1 MWLTAVEQASFGT
14 LELSAPLSFSPG
26 LNILIAANQA
36 GKTTLL
42 TLIEWMLYGVPPR
55 ASKRSQQAVAEWAP
69 WAGAGRQPQATAVLA
84 PQRSGW
90 PERVRLSVHFDE
102 FRPRL
107 ADAGSLG
114 DLSSR
119 IGVEQNGT
127 WDLGQ
132 SLLGLRREAF
142 SASLLALQGE
152 QGGLENVLREENLR
166 KLLTADLAGLVE
178 DPERANLDAALA
190 SLDGPKF
197 TCRGLQATPILISNL
212 VLGAQRAR
220 DRLADERAAL
230 EERMA
235 RLEDA
240 LTRRDRAEHN
250 LAEVARRRSISEEHL
265 SRCDLTIAHWRFSQ
279 VDRHAEGLKDWER
292 RLEQEPWLR
301 DFPAGLEGAVRQ
313 WQGEIAQHKQAE
325 ERQRHKVHDLRERLD
340 AVERQVQRDEPLLGT
355 LGAQRELSELAA
367 AIDAAQKDLL
377 DASAKVKESGE
388 AADPKAR
395 LRFDALD
402 EQVRPYRDSLPGLLD
417 WREAHAR
424 LTAQRDALSARRS
437 ALAAVARRGAPLELV
452 LAVLAGGA
460 GIALGALA
468 PLVLHQPLLLIVA
481 VLLLGAAVWLSMAGA
496 RRSRSATH
504 ASAEMRQVQAELTAL
519 AGAESQLSTRREELV
534 RQLGLSAE
542 AWAGLLA
549 VLQEY
554 EPLSL
559 KHQNYA
565 QARREQDAARARLAG
580 AWTRVRELCSDA
592 PADLDRAWLGKR
604 LQALDD
610 ARDRQRAQKDGQA
623 SVLDAGRELE
633 DLQRRQPE
641 LLKRLSVMLA
651 PLGLGDVALSDP
663 DSAIRRCENYGRE
676 ARTYQAQHE
685 LLKTEEERA
694 AALRMTREE
703 YEQQLARLSP
713 VQLREMGQLV
723 QDEDGCRRL
732 SDQRR
737 GLYDEVVRLRRE
749 AEAANEEVNRLRQDL
764 ARHEDV
770 LTRLPA
776 VQEAEQAAARTLS
789 KVQLWQRALDL
800 LREALLRLRAELA
813 GSLAP
818 AITAHLRETL
828 RHAPVRG
835 VVDAAL
841 SEQLALRLRVEG
853 APPGLADTDLV
864 ERLSLGARRQLAL
877 AVRCAVALALGA
889 EQGAPLFLDE
899 PLAELDDENARAWL
913 AYLGS
918 LAKDRQV
925 LLTTCHQ
932 AQYEWLI
939 GAGQV
944 EATVLALT

>member
-1 MWLTAVEQASFGT
+1 MWLSAVEQASFGT
-14 LELSAPLSFSPG
+14 LGLSEPLSLSPG

-69 WAGAGRQPQATAVLA
+69 WTGAGRQPMATAVFA
-84 PQRSGW
+84 PQRAGW
-90 PERVRLSVHFDE
+90 PERVRLTVHFDE

-142 SASLLALQGE
+142 SASLLALQGG

-240 LTRRDRAEHN
+240 LTGRDRAEHN
-250 LAEVARRRSISEEHL
+250 LAEVSRRRNVGEEHL
-265 SRCDLTIAHWRFSQ
+265 SRCDLTIARWRFSQ
-279 VDRHAEGLKDWER
+279 WER
-292 RLEQEPWLR
+292 RLEQEPWLK
-301 DFPAGLEGAVRQ
+301 DFPVGLEGAVRQ
-313 WQGEIAQHKQAE
+313 WQGETAQHKEAE
-325 ERQRHKVHDLRERLD
+325 ERQQRKVNKLREHLGD
-340 AVERQVQRDEPLLGT
+340 VERQVQRDEPLVGMLTARHELG
-355 LGAQRELSELAA
+355 ELAA

-388 AADPKAR
+388 AADPNAR

-417 WREAHAR
+417 WREGSAR
-424 LTAQRDALSARRS
+424 LTAQRDALTVRRS
-437 ALAAVARRGAPLELV
+437 ALAPAARRGAPLELV

-460 GIALGALA
+460 GIALGVLA
-468 PLVLHQPLLLIVA
+468 PAVLHQPLLLIVA
-481 VLLLGAAVWLSMAGA
+481 VLLLGAAVWLGMAGA
-496 RRSRSATH
+496 RHSRTAAH
-504 ASAEMRQVQAELTAL
+504 ASAEMSQVQAELTAL
-519 AGAESQLSTRREELV
+519 AGTDSQLRARREELA

-542 AWAGLLA
+542 AWEGLLA
-549 VLQEY
+549 ALQEY

-565 QARREQDAARARLAG
+565 QSRREQDAARMRLTG
-580 AWTRVRELCSDA
+580 AWTRVYELCRDA
-592 PADLDRAWLGKR
+592 PADLDRAWLAKR

-610 ARDRQRAQKDGQA
+610 VRDRQRARMDGQA
-623 SVLDAGRELE
+623 SVLDAERELE
-633 DLQRRQPE
+633 DLHRKQPE

-663 DSAIRRCENYGRE
+663 DSAIRRCENCARE

-694 AALRMTREE
+694 ATLRMTREE
-703 YEQQLARLSP
+703 YELQLARLNP
-713 VQLREMGQLV
+713 AQMREMGQLV

-749 AEAANEEVNRLRQDL
+749 AEAATEEVSRLRQDL

-770 LTRLPA
+770 LMRLPA
-776 VQEAEQAAARTLS
+776 AQEEEQAAARRLT

-800 LREALLRLRAELA
+800 LREALLRLRAEMA

-818 AITAHLRETL
+818 AITKHLRETL
-828 RHAPVRG
+828 RQAPVHG

-841 SEQLALRLRVEG
+841 SEQLALRLRVED
-853 APPGLADTDLV
+853 APPGLAEGDLLD
-864 ERLSLGARRQLAL
+864 RLSLGARRQLAL

-899 PLAELDDENARAWL
+899 PLAELDDANAQAWL
-913 AYLGS
+913 TYLAH
-918 LAKDRQV
+918 LAKNRQV

-939 GAGQV
+939 SAGQV
-944 EATVLALT
+944 KASVLALG